1 MTLLKP
7 SRGATS
13 LRLPGTLLL
22 LAAFT
27 SAGCGDDPE
36 PPPEPAR
43 PVKILEISDT
53 SSGRTL
59 EFPGQVRAAQEAQ
72 MGFEVP
78 GRVIDFPV
86 IEGQQV
92 EEGQLLAKLDP
103 RDFQAQLDAQHAR
116 QNQAKTE
123 YDRQKILFSK
133 GVASKQDRERAQRN
147 FEVIDAAVQAA
158 QKAVDD
164 TELRAPFDGVVAR
177 KIKQDFK
184 NVQAKEVILIL
195 QDLSHLEVVV
205 GVPEADLAR
214 GTRNRQAAGVDRERA
229 KPIVVLSTFP
239 DKPIPATI
247 KEIATT
253 ADPTTRT
260 FAVTVRF
267 DTPTEFTVLPGMT
280 AKVSVKIPGS
290 RWGGSGVS
298 IPSLAVRSDDEG
310 NAMVWKVDAQTLTV
324 SKALVELG
332 ELSGDQVEIQS
343 GLSNGDQIAISGVHH
358 LREGMQVLRYEN

>member
-1 MTLLKP
+1 
-7 SRGATS
+7 
-13 LRLPGTLLL
+13 
-22 LAAFT
+22 
-27 SAGCGDDPE
+27 
-36 PPPEPAR
+36 
-43 PVKILEISDT
+43 
-53 SSGRTL
+53 
-59 EFPGQVRAAQEAQ
+59 

-86 IEGQQV
+86 IEGQEV
-92 EEGQLLAKLDP
+92 EEGHLLAKLDP
-103 RDFQAQLDAQHAR
+103 RDFQSKLDAQHAR

-133 GVASKQDRERAQRN
+133 GVASKQDMERAQRN

-164 TELRAPFDGVVAR
+164 TELRAPFTGIVAR

-184 NVQAKEVILIL
+184 NVQAKEVVLIL

-214 GTRNRQAAGVDRERA
+214 GKRNRQAAGVDRERA
-229 KPIVVLSTFP
+229 KPTVVLSTFP

-267 DTPTEFTVLPGMT
+267 DTPTEFTALPGMT

-324 SKALVELG
+324 SKALVEVG
-332 ELSGDQVEIQS
+332 ELSGDRIEIQS

-358 LREGMQVLRYEN
+358 LSEGMQVLRYEN

>member
-1 MTLLKP
+1 MTRLKP
-7 SRGATS
+7 SRGVTS
-13 LRLPGTLLL
+13 LRLPRTLLL

-36 PPPEPAR
+36 PPPDPAR

-53 SSGRTL
+53 GSGRTL
-59 EFPGQVRAAQEAQ
+59 EYPGQVRAAQEAQ

-123 YDRQKILFSK
+123 YDRQQILFSK
-133 GVASKQDRERAQRN
+133 GVASKQDMERAQRN

-158 QKAVDD
+158 QKAMDD

-205 GVPEADLAR
+205 GVPEADLALSN
-214 GTRNRQAAGVDRERA
+214 RNRQSTGTDRERA
-229 KPIVVLSTFP
+229 KPTVVLSTFP

-260 FAVTVRF
+260 FAVTVQF
-267 DTPTEFTVLPGMT
+267 DTPTEFTALPGMT

-290 RWGGSGVS
+290 RWGAALS

-310 NAMVWKVDAQTLTV
+310 NAMVWKVDPQAMTV
-324 SKALVELG
+324 SKVLVELG
-332 ELSGDQVEIQS
+332 ELFGDQVEIKS

-358 LREGMQVLRYEN
+358 LREGTPVLRYEN